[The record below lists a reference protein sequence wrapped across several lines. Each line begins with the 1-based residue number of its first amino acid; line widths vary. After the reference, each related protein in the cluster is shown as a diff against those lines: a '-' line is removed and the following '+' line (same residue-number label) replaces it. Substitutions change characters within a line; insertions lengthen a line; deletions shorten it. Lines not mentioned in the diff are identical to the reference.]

1 FTRTCSIVGLM
12 TSSTTTE
19 PEIVRIA
26 RDVRALR
33 REPAEFDAAFALAA
47 VFARRTTGER
57 PGVMVS
63 SLPGK
68 GSWVLAFSTPERL
81 AAFGQDKPWL
91 RTTGADLLAQLP
103 PGIGVLFDVGEDHG
117 LPLLPQPHGPARFA
131 SAVLPGTGRGWSR
144 LQ

>member
-1 FTRTCSIVGLM
+1 MAASIP
-12 TSSTTTE
+12 TE

-26 RDVRALR
+26 RDVRSLR
-33 REPAEFDAAFALAA
+33 RRPAEFDGAFAQAA
-47 VFARRTTGER
+47 VFARRITGNR

-63 SLPGK
+63 NLPGK

-91 RTTGADLLAQLP
+91 RTTGADLLVQLP

-131 SAVLPGTGRGWSR
+131 GAVSPATGRGWSQ